1 MRLLDLLEASIP
13 RSYAHKSMISSTEAF
28 NSARTQY
35 QQCGFTMLELLS
47 VLLIVSILSSLAVP
61 AMSWMISNN
70 KLQTAAQNT
79 MAALRMA
86 RSEAISRNQTI
97 RLELQSNNEL
107 HMCVVAL
114 AGDACPA
121 QNSANFLKAY
131 SLAANDVNISADVNL
146 DGGLAFGPRGRLAAG
161 GTVSIGVCDGQ
172 GLGNGRFIQVNQVG
186 RSLSRKIADV
196 TGASCTP

>member
-1 MRLLDLLEASIP
+1 
-13 RSYAHKSMISSTEAF
+13 MIQSTDKFSSNKAQHHQ
-28 NSARTQY
+28 S
-35 QQCGFTMLELLS
+35 GFTMMELLI
-47 VLLIVSILSSLAVP
+47 VLLIAGILSSLAVP

-79 MAALRMA
+79 MAALRLA
-86 RSEAISRNQTI
+86 RSEAISRNQTV
-97 RLELQSNNEL
+97 RLELQSNNEM
-107 HMCVVAL
+107 HVCVVAL

-121 QNSANFLKAY
+121 QNNDNFLKAY
-131 SLAANDVNISADVNL
+131 SLTSGDIAISGDVNL

-186 RSLSRKIADV
+186 RSLSRKISDV
-196 TGASCTP
+196 AGASCTP